1 MPVVMRQFEVS
12 YSPQL
17 QAASCESSGIQGFI
31 NKLGAAEDASLQLD
45 PAGRVVSRFF
55 NCEIASAFQG
65 IHGAQNGVV
74 AWQAFARVRGADDSH
89 DLSPWRLFARAASD
103 EDLVAMDRRC
113 RLVHALNFFRLAEAA
128 TLGDLH
134 LCVHD
139 RLLSAVSSDHGR
151 AYRRVLDSLGVD
163 HRRIVIELPALPVG
177 NEYVLAQV
185 AASYRLNGFR
195 IALNPVIDAQLGSLL
210 NRIRVDA
217 VKVNAQDL
225 PNWHGAGIEAARSA
239 VADGTRL
246 IAKRVETEQQ
256 RQFAIEAGATHLQGY
271 LMGHPEPGI
280 PNT

>member
-1 MPVVMRQFEVS
+1 MTPLATASSSETQSVPPE
-12 YSPQL
+12 PQ
-17 QAASCESSGIQGFI
+17 GIRGFI
-31 NKLGAAEDASLQLD
+31 NKLGTAEDASLQLD

-55 NCEIASAFQG
+55 NCEIATAFQG
-65 IHGAQNGVV
+65 IHAVDSAAV

-256 RQFAIEAGATHLQGY
+256 RQFALDSGATHLQGY
-271 LMGHPEPGI
+271 LLGHPEPGI
-280 PNT
+280 PNP